1 MLTVD
6 VRCRIDPKTKED
18 ASEVIE
24 AMGLTVSDA
33 IRLFLKRVASDGA
46 IPFELRV
53 PNAKTLAAIAEL
65 EALQAPKSCDG
76 CKWEKFNSDADK
88 LIICVKCN
96 RLWGDNYEPKDS
108 Q

>member
-33 IRLFLKRVASDGA
+33 IRLFLKRVATEGA
-46 IPFELRV
+46 IPFELRA
-53 PNAKTLAAIAEL
+53 PNARTVAAIAEL
-65 EALQAPKSCDG
+65 EAPKS
-76 CKWEKFNSDADK
+76 KTKLKRHKNLDAMHDALK
-88 LIICVKCN
+88 RK
-96 RLWGDNYEPKDS
+96 
-108 Q
+108 

>member
-18 ASEVIE
+18 AAEVIE

-33 IRLFLKRVASDGA
+33 IRLFLKRVASEGA

-53 PNAKTLAAIAEL
+53 PNAKTIAAIDEL
-65 EALQAPKSCDG
+65 EAPKSRS
-76 CKWEKFNSDADK
+76 K
-88 LIICVKCN
+88 VKRYKTMEDMHAALN
-96 RLWGDNYEPKDS
+96 RK
-108 Q
+108 

>member
-18 ASEVIE
+18 AAEVIE

-33 IRLFLKRVASDGA
+33 IRLFLNRVASEGA

-53 PNAKTLAAIAEL
+53 PNAKTIAAIDEL
-65 EALQAPKSCDG
+65 EVPKSRS
-76 CKWEKFNSDADK
+76 K
-88 LIICVKCN
+88 VK
-96 RLWGDNYEPKDS
+96 RYKTLEDMHIALKRK
-108 Q
+108 

>member
-1 MLTVD
+1 MMTVD

-33 IRLFLKRVASDGA
+33 IRLFLKRVASEGS

-53 PNAKTLAAIAEL
+53 PNAKTVAAIAEL
-65 EALQAPKSCDG
+65 EAPKSRSGAKRYRNIDTMHIAL
-76 CKWEKFNSDADK
+76 KRKK
-88 LIICVKCN
+88 
-96 RLWGDNYEPKDS
+96 
-108 Q
+108 

>member
-1 MLTVD
+1 MMTVD

-33 IRLFLKRVASDGA
+33 IRLFLKRVASEGA

-53 PNAKTLAAIAEL
+53 PSAKTVAAIAEL
-65 EALQAPKSCDG
+65 EAPKSRSGAKRYKNIDTMHIAL
-76 CKWEKFNSDADK
+76 KRKK
-88 LIICVKCN
+88 
-96 RLWGDNYEPKDS
+96 
-108 Q
+108 